1 MMLARLKLLLLERR
15 EPQYSF
21 AVKVGL
27 SESQFSRI
35 VRGRRVAKPEERAR
49 IADALGVPERDLFG
63 AAA

>member
-1 MMLARLKLLLLERR
+1 MLLVRLKLLLLERR

-21 AVKVGL
+21 AAKVGL

-35 VRGRRVAKPEERAR
+35 VRGRRIAKPEERAR
-49 IADALGVPERDLFG
+49 IADALGVPEHEVFS